1 MVKTATDSY
10 ADFAGLPVG
19 QIEVDQI
26 FLACL
31 GRGFFCAMKMNMQT
45 FLWQFVIV
53 ILNERKKE

>member
-1 MVKTATDSY
+1 MVKIATDSY
-10 ADFAGLPVG
+10 ADFAGG

-31 GRGFFCAMKMNMQT
+31 GRGFFCAIKMNMQT